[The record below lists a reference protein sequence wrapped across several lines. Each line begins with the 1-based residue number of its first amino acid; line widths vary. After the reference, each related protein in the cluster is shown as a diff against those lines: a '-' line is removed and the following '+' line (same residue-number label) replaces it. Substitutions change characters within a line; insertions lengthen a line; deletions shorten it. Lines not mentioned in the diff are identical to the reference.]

1 MVTVQQIAASGALC
15 SCAHRQKPFY
25 STAAAAIAHIKKV
38 KKYVEA
44 LYEEEP
50 GKRVVET
57 IEPQQTTFKFSIEF
71 WPEVKGL
78 NFRLRISKGKVSRVV
93 IHYIVHDHTL

>member
-1 MVTVQQIAASGALC
+1 MSKSVTKQEGFLYDQ
-15 SCAHRQKPFY
+15 
-25 STAAAAIAHIKKV
+25 TNKKV

-44 LYEEEP
+44 LDVGNEWWKPSMEP
-50 GKRVVET
+50 QQ
-57 IEPQQTTFKFSIEF
+57 QQTTFKFSIEF

-93 IHYIVHDHTL
+93 IHYCTRSYSKK

>member
-1 MVTVQQIAASGALC
+1 MHL
-15 SCAHRQKPFY
+15 Y
-25 STAAAAIAHIKKV
+25 KKV

-44 LYEEEP
+44 LDVEEP

-78 NFRLRISKGKVSRVV
+78 NFRQM
-93 IHYIVHDHTL
+93 DQ